1 MKEYYIFKDG
11 VQQGPFLSHQLSAQQ
26 ITWQTMVWQSEI
38 QAWVPAYQVE
48 SLHEVLNVVPPPLQ
62 TGKHTFIPNGNAAH
76 SQYITATPLGAPPK
90 RNRGTTIAIVSIIV
104 ATLLIAGGMLH
115 GLPSITGD
123 SYSAEIKRQNAL
135 IEEQNAKLAEY
146 NKLEAH
152 RQAEINERKQAE
164 ERKRRAKEI
173 RVLNEQ
179 YDVVQAE
186 LRAEQ
191 EKLEDIE
198 SFHFLRTPQEK
209 EEQVAA
215 QQRIVKGKQMEVNVF
230 KKALAKF

>member
-1 MKEYYIFKDG
+1 
-11 VQQGPFLSHQLSAQQ
+11 
-26 ITWQTMVWQSEI
+26 
-38 QAWVPAYQVE
+38 
-48 SLHEVLNVVPPPLQ
+48 
-62 TGKHTFIPNGNAAH
+62 
-76 SQYITATPLGAPPK
+76 
-90 RNRGTTIAIVSIIV
+90 V

-115 GLPSITGD
+115 GLPSITVD
-123 SYSAEIKRQNAL
+123 SYSAEIKLQNAL